1 MIKKNKLKKI
11 SKNILQTYDYE
22 NKKKNTR
29 DLYILI
35 SLTVVPFLLTI
46 TGITVK
52 IFNFLESGFLYGIVS
67 LYFAT
72 SFIANCFIY
81 IFMCFLLLQGL
92 FGSNKDTLF
101 SPNADIYVSVIYHI
115 CIYLMVYGIF

>member
-11 SKNILQTYDYE
+11 SKNILTTYDYE

-46 TGITVK
+46 TGITVE
-52 IFNFLESGFLYGIVS
+52 IFDFLESGFLYGIVS
-67 LYFAT
+67 LYFAI

-81 IFMCFLLLQGL
+81 MFMCFLLLQGL
-92 FGSNKDTLF
+92 FGSSKDTFF
-101 SPNADIYVSVIYHI
+101 SPNADIYVPIIYHI
-115 CIYLMVYGIF
+115 CIYLMVYGI

>member
-1 MIKKNKLKKI
+1 MF
-11 SKNILQTYDYE
+11 STYDYE

-52 IFNFLESGFLYGIVS
+52 IFDFLESGFLYGIVS

-72 SFIANCFIY
+72 SFIANLFIY
-81 IFMCFLLLQGL
+81 MFMCFLLLQGL

-101 SPNADIYVSVIYHI
+101 SPNADIYVPIVYNI
-115 CIYLMVYGIF
+115 CIYLMFISL